1 MFENLTERLTNSLA
15 RLRGQGRLTEDNIK
29 EALREVRVAL
39 LEGDVALSVVQ
50 DFIERVRA
58 RAVGQEVLQSLTPG
72 QALVRVVHD
81 ELVTLMGETC
91 AELNLSTQPPAVVLM
106 AGLQGS
112 GKTTSAA
119 KLSQWL
125 RERKQKKVLL
135 ASCDVYRP
143 AAIDQLHTLAD
154 QVEAEFFPS
163 EAGQDPV
170 QIAQQA
176 VEHAR
181 KQFLDVVIVDTAG
194 RLHIDAD
201 MMDEIQRLHSAVQP
215 VETLFVVDSMTGQD
229 AVNAAKAF
237 HDALPLTGVILTKI
251 DGDARGGAALSIRA
265 VTGKPI
271 KFLGVGEKVT
281 ALEPFHPDRIA
292 SRILGMGDVLS
303 LVEEAEQKVDRDKA
317 AKLAHKIKKGK
328 RFDMDDFRDQLLQM
342 VNMGGI
348 SSLMEKLP
356 GATQLPKGVKGQMD
370 DRELH
375 RMVAMINS
383 MTLQERRFPAVVK
396 GSRRRRIAAG
406 SGTQV
411 QDVNRL
417 LKQYQQMQK
426 MMKKMSKGG
435 LGKMMRGLKGRMP
448 PGMPF

>member
-163 EAGQDPV
+163 EVGQDPV

-237 HDALPLTGVILTKI
+237 
-251 DGDARGGAALSIRA
+251 
-265 VTGKPI
+265 
-271 KFLGVGEKVT
+271 
-281 ALEPFHPDRIA
+281 
-292 SRILGMGDVLS
+292 
-303 LVEEAEQKVDRDKA
+303 
-317 AKLAHKIKKGK
+317 
-328 RFDMDDFRDQLLQM
+328 
-342 VNMGGI
+342 
-348 SSLMEKLP
+348 
-356 GATQLPKGVKGQMD
+356 
-370 DRELH
+370 
-375 RMVAMINS
+375 
-383 MTLQERRFPAVVK
+383 
-396 GSRRRRIAAG
+396 
-406 SGTQV
+406 
-411 QDVNRL
+411 
-417 LKQYQQMQK
+417 
-426 MMKKMSKGG
+426 
-435 LGKMMRGLKGRMP
+435 
-448 PGMPF
+448 

>member
-1 MFENLTERLTNSLA
+1 MFENLTERLTDSLA

-39 LEGDVALSVVQ
+39 LEGDVALSVVR
-50 DFIERVRA
+50 DFIERVRG
-58 RAVGQEVLQSLTPG
+58 RAVGQEVLKSLTPG

-119 KLSQWL
+119 KLARWL

-154 QVEAEFFPS
+154 QVEAEFFS
-163 EAGQDPV
+163 SDSGQDPV

-176 VEHAR
+176 VEYAR

-303 LVEEAEQKVDRDKA
+303 LVEEAEQKVDQDKA
-317 AKLAHKIKKGK
+317 AKLAQKIKKGK

-342 VNMGGI
+342 VNMGGM

-356 GATQLPKGVKGQMD
+356 GAAQLPKGVKSQMD

-375 RMVAMINS
+375 RMVAIINS
-383 MTLQERRFPAVVK
+383 MTVQERRFPAVVK

-417 LKQYQQMQK
+417 LKQHQQMQK

-448 PGMPF
+448 QGMPF